1 MFIYKYSYLNQ
12 SFREN
17 YVDYIF
23 KDLTTNIFFLISSR
37 GQFYFY
43 FKSIFKHNMGGGE
56 TMVYPLPSPYYSH
69 DTKIVDTYLVLRSFS
84 VLKV

>member
-43 FKSIFKHNMGGGE
+43 FKSIFKHNIGGGE
-56 TMVYPLPSPYYSH
+56 RQWCTPSPPPI
-69 DTKIVDTYLVLRSFS
+69 IVTTQKLLTHT
-84 VLKV
+84 